1 VKVGLSGEVTAVSVS
16 NSALFSA
23 TKNADNQWLITAH
36 RAFDTKEWMKVT
48 INGVVHEIAVTDSQH
63 PLTVTGGT
71 EGVDYKWENYSYN
84 ENLGDHSA
92 YKVSQSLRCC
102 PAQCLKTQGFQ

>member
-1 VKVGLSGEVTAVSVS
+1 MLYEVITDGFSFYTVEFTYGNMQYVLLGDSTIDLSEILAKVGLSGEVTAVSVS

-48 INGVVHEIAVTDSQH
+48 INGVVHEIVVTDSQH
-63 PLTVTGGT
+63 PLT
-71 EGVDYKWENYSYN
+71 
-84 ENLGDHSA
+84 
-92 YKVSQSLRCC
+92 
-102 PAQCLKTQGFQ
+102 